1 MPPLLVSTHTPL
13 PFLDILD
20 NPVNIIMHFK
30 EIAFVRLRRDPK
42 VSSVSVDNLMRL
54 RM

>member
-1 MPPLLVSTHTPL
+1 MQ
-13 PFLDILD
+13 
-20 NPVNIIMHFK
+20 FK